1 MSESP
6 FDLSGRAAL
15 VTGGSRNMGRAYV
28 LSLAQAGA
36 NVAILDLPV
45 QEEAARSVGE
55 EVASLGRESRFV
67 PVDIRDVE
75 ALPEV
80 VATAVRELGELH
92 ILVNNAG
99 KTDDVSTP
107 VIDYQ
112 AGPFDEHYEVMVR
125 GTFFVSQ
132 AVARH
137 MIDCGTRGS
146 IINIASR
153 VGEQVQPNNP
163 GYSIC
168 KAAVIH
174 MTRVMALELGGHGI
188 RVNAIG
194 PGPVPRPDTL
204 DQSGQPTS
212 GPAGER
218 FLLGRRLQYDDL
230 TGTALYLAS
239 DASEMVTG
247 QFIIADGGLG
257 LKSVY

>member
-6 FDLSGRAAL
+6 FDLSGRTAL

-45 QEEAARSVGE
+45 QEGSARLVAE
-55 EVASLGRESRFV
+55 EVASFGRESRFV

-80 VATAVRELGELH
+80 VATAVRELGDLH

-99 KTDDVSTP
+99 KTDDVPTP

-153 VGEQVQPNNP
+153 VGEQVQPDNP

-218 FLLGRRLQYDDL
+218 LLLGRRLQYDDL

-239 DASEMVTG
+239 SASEMVTG

-257 LKSVY
+257 LKSAY

>member
-1 MSESP
+1 MSASP
-6 FDLSGRAAL
+6 FDLSGMTAI

-28 LSLAQAGA
+28 LELARAGA

-45 QEEAARSVGE
+45 QEGAALSVAE
-55 EVASLGRESRFV
+55 EVDSLDRDCCFV
-67 PVDIRDVE
+67 PVDIRDIE
-75 ALPEV
+75 ALTGA
-80 VATAVRELGELH
+80 VATAVRELGDIHVL
-92 ILVNNAG
+92 INNAG
-99 KTDDVSTP
+99 KTDDRPTSVL
-107 VIDYQ
+107 DYE
-112 AGPFDEHYEVMVR
+112 AGPFDDHYEIMVR
-125 GTFFVSQ
+125 GTFFLSQ
-132 AVARH
+132 TVARH
-137 MIDCGTRGS
+137 MIDTGTNGS
-146 IINIASR
+146 VINIASR

-174 MTRVMALELGGHGI
+174 MTRVMALELGRHGI

-194 PGPVPRPDTL
+194 PGPIPRPNTL
-204 DQSGQPTS
+204 DEAGQPT
-212 GPAGER
+212 GVPAEER

-257 LKSVY
+257 LQAAY

>member
-6 FDLSGRAAL
+6 FDLKGKTAL
-15 VTGGSRNMGRAYV
+15 VTGGSRNMGRAYT
-28 LSLAQAGA
+28 LALARAGA
-36 NVAILDLPV
+36 NVAILDLPL
-45 QEEAARSVGE
+45 QAEAALAVAE
-55 EVASLGRESRFV
+55 EVGAIGRDCYFV

-75 ALPEV
+75 ALPDA
-80 VATAVRELGELH
+80 VAETAGEMGDIH
-92 ILVNNAG
+92 ILINNAG
-99 KTDDVSTP
+99 KTDDVPTP
-107 VIDYQ
+107 VLDYRPE
-112 AGPFDEHYEVMVR
+112 PFDDHYEVMVR
-125 GTFFVSQ
+125 GTFFLSQ

-137 MIDCGTRGS
+137 MIDSGTRGS

-153 VGEQVQPNNP
+153 VGEQVQPDNP

-174 MTRVMALELGGHGI
+174 MTRVMALELGGHGL

-194 PGPVPRPDTL
+194 PGPIPRPNAR
-204 DQSGQPTS
+204 DQSGQPTI
-212 GPAGER
+212 GPAEDR

-239 DASEMVTG
+239 SASEMVTG

-257 LKSVY
+257 LKSAY